1 MKKENLETLSCKA
14 TNNMI
19 FFTFLIYRQSKI
31 HTQWKINMIDNN
43 FAKKK
48 KKNNLFL
55 EHLKG
60 NASNLNEWRLRMG
73 GDCA

>member
-1 MKKENLETLSCKA
+1 
-14 TNNMI
+14 
-19 FFTFLIYRQSKI
+19 
-31 HTQWKINMIDNN
+31 MIDNN
-43 FAKKK
+43 YEKKK
-48 KKNNLFL
+48 KKKQTLFL

>member
-1 MKKENLETLSCKA
+1 
-14 TNNMI
+14 
-19 FFTFLIYRQSKI
+19 
-31 HTQWKINMIDNN
+31 MIDNN

-48 KKNNLFL
+48 KKKQTLFM

>member
-1 MKKENLETLSCKA
+1 
-14 TNNMI
+14 
-19 FFTFLIYRQSKI
+19 
-31 HTQWKINMIDNN
+31 MIDNN

-48 KKNNLFL
+48 KKKKKTLFL